1 MRTVDDSSPLVLFE
15 PAGAWQHADGQ
26 GYTNGTYSSSAVSG
40 ATAKFSFSGTAFW
53 VYGAKKAGYGQYI
66 LTLDDEVALYADAT
80 ASASQDELGQVLGG
94 KAGLSDGQHTVVLM
108 AAGGGPV
115 DVDAFVFET
124 AEGGGQQGCVDLVLV
139 CASSVSHVR

>member
-1 MRTVDDSSPLVLFE
+1 MN
-15 PAGAWQHADGQ
+15 A
-26 GYTNGTYSSSAVSG
+26 TYSSSDVEG
-40 ATAKFSFSGTAFW
+40 APAKFSFGGTGFW

-66 LTLDDEVALYADAT
+66 LTLDDEVALYADAA

-115 DVDAFVFET
+115 DVDAFMFET
-124 AEGGGQQGCVDLVLV
+124 TDGQQGCVDLVLP
-139 CASSVSHVR
+139 CATLVSHVK